1 MLLVV
6 FSIGG
11 DRFGLD
17 SREVVEILPL
27 VEFRKLPRAPEYVC
41 GLFQYRGKI
50 VPAID
55 LARLAGT
62 RESHG
67 FLSTRIL
74 LVRYPDEAG
83 ENRFLGLVAEQVTET
98 VKVDER
104 GFSSPGIHVKDAPYL
119 GEITRD
125 SRGIVQRIEIGQL
138 LSPDVREVLFQPAE
152 ASA

>member
-1 MLLVV
+1 MLLVI

-17 SREVVEILPL
+17 TRQVVEILPL

-41 GLFQYRGKI
+41 GLFQYRGTI

-55 LARLAGT
+55 LGRLAGT

-67 FLSTRIL
+67 FLSTRII
-74 LVRYPDEAG
+74 LVRYPDGTG
-83 ENRFLGLVAEQVTET
+83 ENRVLGLVAEHVTET
-98 VKVDER
+98 VKVDET
-104 GFSSPGIHVKDAPYL
+104 GFSSPGIQVKDAPYL

-125 SRGIVQRIEIGQL
+125 SRGIVQRIEVGQL
-138 LSPDVREVLFQPAE
+138 LSPDVRELLFQPVE